1 MKKKRLKKVISM
13 AMLGILVLCSIT
25 GCKKEGK
32 EENVKEAKGRYVE
45 EFLELP
51 LREGERGVGLLQ
63 EKEGGLKVYTYL
75 QKEKQYQ
82 AYETSDGMKFTEG
95 KADWL
100 NSVLGGEDSYLKDIF
115 QGEDGNEYAFY
126 YKDDT
131 LHLIKST
138 DGSDALEVLPGLFG
152 DLLGVDVV
160 RVMENGDIAASDAIK
175 GKLDVYSA
183 EDGSHLKSMEQG
195 SISTSDVKLFDYQKG
210 KAIVLNKGLD
220 GFLVYDLEK
229 EEVTKE
235 ISYGNMKEGD
245 GILKLGKEGDCFLLN
260 SQGLHHINKSG
271 SKVETLIEGD
281 MASMGDA
288 SMETAGFAI
297 GENQDYFA
305 LYNQE
310 NQGMLAHYVY
320 DKDAK
325 VSADK
330 QLTVYGLEENKTIKQ
345 AVARF
350 QKEHPE
356 VRVHYKTGSQQ
367 ETSTTKADQIRV
379 LNTELLSGNGADIL
393 VLDGLPVD
401 SYIEK
406 GVLEDMT
413 DFYAALSKESP
424 LLENITKSVKKD
436 GIYGMPVRA
445 KVLGI
450 YGSGDEVEAMKS
462 LKNLETYL
470 EGSGEKSLLYATSYE
485 QYLKLLLT
493 LNYKEMFPDS
503 GKKEFSEKT
512 LQDLLKTTKELGEA
526 MGVDSYS
533 MMEFYLKRMPDMTE
547 ESLQK
552 EMGVDTLKN
561 ISTNNDMEARSQ
573 KQVVV
578 VEAGG
583 VYDLMMPCAVMQ
595 EIDTTLQGVQG
606 LYIPNGVVGMNSSS
620 KNKELAE
627 EFLKLLFSE
636 DIQSLDLGDGFPV
649 NENALETWCQKESS
663 EEGSGLVIGGS
674 DENGEMFSAS
684 EPDGT
689 QIRPFAEVEKAADT
703 PVQIDEAILEVIVDE
718 GTAYFKG
725 EKSLEEAVQN
735 ITNKTE
741 TYLQE
746 QQ

>member
-13 AMLGILVLCSIT
+13 AMIGILVLCGIT

-32 EENVKEAKGRYVE
+32 EENVKEARGRYVE

-51 LREGERGVGLLQ
+51 LQEGERGVGLLQ
-63 EKEGGLKVYTYL
+63 KEDGGLKVYTYL
-75 QKEKQYQ
+75 QKEKKYQ
-82 AYETSDGMKFTEG
+82 AYETSDGKQFTEG

-100 NSVLGGEDSYLKDIF
+100 NNFLGGEDSYLKDIF
-115 QGEDGNEYAFY
+115 QGEDGNEYVFY
-126 YKDDT
+126 YKDET

-138 DGSDALEVLPGLFG
+138 DGSDVLEVLPELFG
-152 DLLGVDVV
+152 DLLGVDMV
-160 RVMENGDIAASDAIK
+160 RVMENGDIVASDAIK

-229 EEVTKE
+229 EEATQE
-235 ISYGNMKEGD
+235 ISYGSMKEGD
-245 GILKLGKEGDCFLLN
+245 GILKIGKEEDCFLLN

-271 SKVETLIEGD
+271 STVETLIEGD

-288 SMETAGFAI
+288 SMEEAGFAI
-297 GENQDYFA
+297 GENRDYFA

-320 DKDAK
+320 DKEAK
-325 VSADK
+325 VSADE
-330 QLTVYGLEENKTIKQ
+330 QLTIYGLEENKTIKQ

-350 QKEHPE
+350 QKEHPQ

-424 LLENITKSVKKD
+424 LLENITKSMKKD
-436 GIYGMPVRA
+436 ALYGMPVRA

-450 YGSGDEVEAMKS
+450 YGSEEEVEAMKS
-462 LKNLETYL
+462 LKNLQAFL

-526 MGVDSYS
+526 MGVESYS

-547 ESLQK
+547 ESLEK
-552 EMGVDTLKN
+552 EMGVDTLKS
-561 ISTNNDMEARSQ
+561 ISTNNDMEARNQ
-573 KQVVV
+573 KQAVV

-595 EIDTTLQGVQG
+595 ELNTTLQGVRG
-606 LYIPNGVVGMNSSS
+606 LYIPNGVVGMNSGS

-663 EEGSGLVIGGS
+663 EDGSGLVVGGS

-689 QIRPFAEVEKAADT
+689 QIKPFAEAEKAADT